1 MSWILTCVIVAF
13 LLYLVYNGI
22 ALGLF
27 GVPQSLSM
35 TFYLFQEKKKW
46 TRIFFPIMM
55 ISIAFLLLPA
65 WLEISVLSS
74 LQFLSFLAAAG
85 IMFVGAAPAFKSSG
99 LENIVH
105 MTSAIVAAIFALLW
119 VILVS
124 KLWWVILVWSAI
136 IGLIMLVT
144 KTVKSSYIYWL
155 ETIAFMS
162 TFTSIL
168 VYYLA

>member
-1 MSWILTCVIVAF
+1 MSWILTCVIIAF
-13 LLYLVYNGI
+13 LLYLVYNGVV
-22 ALGLF
+22 LRLF
-27 GVPQSLSM
+27 GIPKSLSM

-65 WLEISVLSS
+65 WLEISALSS
-74 LQFLSFLAAAG
+74 LQFLAFLAAAG
-85 IMFVGAAPAFKSSG
+85 ILFVGAAPAFKSSN
-99 LENIVH
+99 LENTVH
-105 MTSAIVAAIFALLW
+105 MTSAIVAAIFAILW
-119 VILVS
+119 VVLVS

-136 IGLIMLVT
+136 TGLIMLVT

>member
-1 MSWILTCVIVAF
+1 MSWILTCVIIAF
-13 LLYLVYNGI
+13 LLYLVYNGVV
-22 ALGLF
+22 LGAF
-27 GVPQSLSM
+27 GVPKSLSM

-46 TRIFFPIMM
+46 ARIFFPIMM
-55 ISIAFLLLPA
+55 ISTAFLLLPA
-65 WLEISVLSS
+65 WLEISALSS
-74 LQFLSFLAAAG
+74 LQFLAFLAAAG
-85 IMFVGAAPAFKSSG
+85 ILFVGAAPAFKSSN
-99 LENIVH
+99 LENTVH
-105 MTSAIVAAIFALLW
+105 MTSAIVAAIFAILW
-119 VILVS
+119 VVLVS

-136 IGLIMLVT
+136 TGLIMLVT

>member
-13 LLYLVYNGI
+13 LLYLVYNGVV
-22 ALGLF
+22 LGGF
-27 GVPQSLSM
+27 GVPKSLSM

-55 ISIAFLLLPA
+55 ISTAFLLLPA
-65 WLEISVLSS
+65 WLEISALGS
-74 LQFLSFLAAAG
+74 LQFLAFLAAAG
-85 IMFVGAAPAFKSSG
+85 IMFVGAAPAFKSSD
-99 LENIVH
+99 LENTVH

-119 VILVS
+119 VVLVS
-124 KLWWVILVWSAI
+124 KLWWVILIWLAI
-136 IGLIMLVT
+136 LGLIMLVT

>member
-13 LLYLVYNGI
+13 LLYLVYNGV

-27 GVPQSLSM
+27 GVPKSLSM

-55 ISIAFLLLPA
+55 ISMAFLLLPA
-65 WLEISVLSS
+65 WLEISALSS
-74 LQFLSFLAAAG
+74 LQFLAFLAAAG
-85 IMFVGAAPAFKSSG
+85 IMFVGAAPAFKSSD
-99 LENIVH
+99 LENTVH
-105 MTSAIVAAIFALLW
+105 MTSAIVAAIFAILW
-119 VILVS
+119 VVLVS
-124 KLWWVILVWSAI
+124 KLWWVILVWLAI

-144 KTVKSSYIYWL
+144 KTVKSSYTYWL

>member
-1 MSWILTCVIVAF
+1 MSWILTCVIIAF
-13 LLYLVYNGI
+13 LLYLVYNGV

-27 GVPQSLSM
+27 GVPNSLSM

-55 ISIAFLLLPA
+55 ISMAFLLLPA
-65 WLEISVLSS
+65 WLEISALGS
-74 LQFLSFLAAAG
+74 LQFLAFLAAAG
-85 IMFVGAAPAFKSSG
+85 IMFVGAAPAFKSSD
-99 LENIVH
+99 LENTVH
-105 MTSAIVAAIFALLW
+105 MTSAIVAAIFAILW
-119 VILVS
+119 VVLVS
-124 KLWWVILVWSAI
+124 KLWWVILVWLAVL
-136 IGLIMLVT
+136 GLIMLVT